1 MRSCFDRS
9 NATKEGVAPA
19 AAALRPR
26 REGLV
31 LRVIVAEERIAETC
45 GGGQYNLRGRILAVV
60 KIHSSRHVCLM
71 LIGIV
76 VVPLYFTTHSIVF

>member
-31 LRVIVAEERIAETC
+31 LRVIVAEERLQKHVV
-45 GGGQYNLRGRILAVV
+45 GGSTICADEFW
-60 KIHSSRHVCLM
+60 
-71 LIGIV
+71 
-76 VVPLYFTTHSIVF
+76 PL

>member
-9 NATKEGVAPA
+9 NAAKEGVAPA
-19 AAALRPR
+19 AAPRPR

-31 LRVIVAEERIAETC
+31 LRVIVAEERLQKHVVE
-45 GGGQYNLRGRILAVV
+45 GQYNLRGGILAVV
-60 KIHSSRHVCLM
+60 NIHSSRHVCVM

-76 VVPLYFTTHSIVF
+76 VVPLYFTPYSIVF